1 MRVMIMR
8 QTRSTRY
15 FGQTLGAVIFT
26 IGSCFGINSYF
37 NNPKASADTERQTPS
52 SLERCEPEK
61 RGLDWLNGFV
71 YAAGGAVLFLL
82 SKYARLDAR
91 KRIHGYQPPE
101 EDRIERDEI

>member
-1 MRVMIMR
+1 MR

-26 IGSCFGINSYF
+26 MGSCFGINSYF
-37 NNPKASADTERQTPS
+37 NNPKASADAGRQTPS

-71 YAAGGAVLFLL
+71 YAAGGAMLFLL
-82 SKYARLDAR
+82 SRYARLDAR
-91 KRIHGYQPPE
+91 NRIKNDQPSE
-101 EDRIERDEI
+101 EDEDERDTL